1 MSDEIEIAIDS
12 NETIVESELIIDVV
26 NNNNIVDIESSEPDV
41 VVTFKKQE
49 YVITGDDMYIPLS
62 YDEAPQ
68 WLKDTIT
75 NITDFSLN
83 QKLTE
88 IGALSSTLYGL
99 IDELNVAK
107 NTYTM
112 SIINSAEIDER
123 INARIETLNSS
134 LSGSDATIV
143 DLIATKATPTEASS
157 LALNVLTASIND
169 GAISSL
175 VSNLQNAIS
184 TATSTLANNIDIVH
198 SEMTGDF
205 EATSDAVSGLQTYI
219 GVSTDGGL
227 TGTGLL
233 SDVKILQKQND
244 GVIETNTGTW
254 DVMIGIENPNNN
266 TDNDQID
273 IAKEPYATWKSLDVI
288 SGNTENR
295 SAHLGDV
302 YIKYTNATEG
312 YKTYD
317 KAYKF
322 IKVVPDSTSP
332 YSTDSE
338 GFTWAVITDTDAQNA
353 YVAALNALDLADSKR
368 RVFVSTPTLPYDVG
382 DLWLVQSGAA
392 IAGTVQGGRAIQAGD
407 LLRCSETKTINGL
420 YEHNDWIPADS
431 YREGMNAIQAD
442 LNGWRTGA
450 YASFVTN
457 IQSQVDGKAETFY
470 QNSVP
475 TGRIKST
482 NVVANSTLDKYVGD
496 LWKNTYAG
504 TIGGYLGNNTEYV
517 YTKTANGSNWNYD
530 WTKMEVPDI
539 VFDTIDTK
547 KSIYSGNSV
556 PIAIAPDVIE
566 VNDMWITGSSV
577 VAGYDKESIY
587 VWSGTAWIK
596 PLKYTDDSATVA
608 LQNGLINGTVSINL
622 ANATINGTKSLSSYV
637 AEEIDKEVVVFSGT
651 NHATQA
657 GMKTNDI
664 FIEKTTATGSSGIMV
679 DVVNT
684 YKYTGTV
691 WVQIS
696 NNSNLTKLADLTD
709 GKRTVYS
716 GSALPANNAI
726 NPLRVNDLFIPT
738 STFTVSTIT
747 YTLNEMYRYTGSL
760 WQKATRYDEIKS
772 ALSLQID
779 SKIET
784 TYGGSNPPV
793 ANQTNVARDTRGG
806 DYWYCDTAGS
816 YVKGNI
822 YKYVETVN
830 GSNYNYTWTLSS
842 DISKGAFDLADKKRI
857 IFGNAGNSVPTTA
870 QGLALSDIWIPSSSS
885 GIYISGKVYKCT
897 NLSPVTFAEVDYT
910 NDEVVNCIIDG
921 STPLDPSVITI
932 GDTSTTFLEYVQS
945 EIDKKVAI
953 YSGESAPVDGQPI
966 GVASNDIYLWF
977 TIASKVLANG
987 TTQTYD
993 VTRTYKYS
1001 GSAWVE
1007 VTTNSNIT
1015 ALADL
1020 ADGKRTVF
1028 SGNSVP
1034 VGAVSR
1040 DVWIPSAANGS
1051 YLQGEIYQYN
1061 GTSWVLATRYS
1072 ANIEAVRSSLQ
1083 TQVDGK
1089 VDTYYQAAVPTGITA
1104 INNGDYWYCTADIST
1119 YKKGKVYK
1127 YVHSTTSWIETA
1139 DVSRYA
1145 FDTADGKAS
1154 IFSSTSVPS
1163 TGYKVNDMLIVVGSF
1178 SNGTTTFSDGVVL
1191 SSTATRASGFTA
1203 SDWIKK
1209 INDTEDLDAFVSNI
1223 YTPAVSDLQSQIDGQ
1238 ISYYFYDSSL
1248 GQTSTSISG
1257 SNGWNTEVLKKEH
1270 HGDIAYDK
1278 STSAGYYYDRI
1289 TSSWILINSAT
1300 NSGLIEALKAAS
1312 LAKATADGKVSHMY
1326 GVYQSTS
1333 PATTGAYKYWLTK
1346 AKVLKVLEGASWVDF
1361 AISKLDT
1368 GDIVTVWDSGLKDE
1382 FKYYWNGNT
1391 WYSQVNGGLVA
1402 GSKAFTDLHTS
1413 LGALGTI
1420 VSGHTGQL
1428 STVDSRISNGVATVD
1443 SKWQYNSNLI
1453 INGVSYNSG
1462 FGLSNSA
1469 GTGVGSEFWIDASKL
1484 KFTNSAK
1491 TGRAAPFT
1499 IDATGTTPEITFN
1512 GKVSFS
1518 NVNGANMSGSN
1529 LLYNSAPAIGF
1540 ETKGW
1545 KADYNDTGL
1554 ASSGILATGD
1564 PYRPSG
1570 AGSFFQ
1576 TIPGTPAVGKVFDIR
1591 AVGAIPVIG
1600 GQFYEGSAYLNS
1612 HRCDSQIYVGWA
1624 DSAGAVITYSMG
1636 SVVTQTNTTNVLSA
1650 WGRSKFIAQAPANA
1664 VSCYY
1669 YIRGTS
1675 TGEANPYVFVSMCY
1689 FGRASEGQSVFSNWS
1704 EGISAGATTT
1714 GELTNDAGFTT
1725 LGAVASQGYV
1735 LPAGVA
1741 NAINTNTTTIHGSK
1755 LTTGS
1760 VGAAQ
1765 INVND
1770 LFSKNITYTGVI
1782 TGGNVAGGGIIKS
1795 YNGNMIINLQAGS
1808 IYIA

>member
-143 DLIATKATPTEASS
+143 DLIATKATPTEALA

-184 TATSTLANNIDIVH
+184 TTNSTLSNNIDIVH
-198 SEMTGDF
+198 SEMTGEF

-219 GVSTDGGL
+219 GVDNDGIAN
-227 TGTGLL
+227 GTGLL

-254 DVMIGIENPNNN
+254 DVMIGIEDPNNN
-266 TDNDQID
+266 TDNDQLD
-273 IAKEPYATWKSLDVI
+273 IAQKPYATWKSLDAI

-295 SAHLGDV
+295 SAHVGDV
-302 YIKYTNATEG
+302 YIKYTNAVEG

-322 IKVVPDSTSP
+322 IKVVPDATSP

-368 RVFVSTPTLPYDVG
+368 RVFVDTPTVPYNEG
-382 DLWLVQSGAA
+382 DLWVRSVSGGNQ
-392 IAGTVQGGRAIQAGD
+392 IYRAITD
-407 LLRCSETKTINGL
+407 R
-420 YEHNDWIPADS
+420 
-431 YREGMNAIQAD
+431 
-442 LNGWRTGA
+442 
-450 YASFVTN
+450 
-457 IQSQVDGKAETFY
+457 VD
-470 QNSVP
+470 
-475 TGRIKST
+475 
-482 NVVANSTLDKYVGD
+482 
-496 LWKNTYAG
+496 
-504 TIGGYLGNNTEYV
+504 
-517 YTKTANGSNWNYD
+517 
-530 WTKMEVPDI
+530 
-539 VFDTIDTK
+539 
-547 KSIYSGNSV
+547 
-556 PIAIAPDVIE
+556 
-566 VNDMWITGSSV
+566 
-577 VAGYDKESIY
+577 
-587 VWSGTAWIK
+587 
-596 PLKYTDDSATVA
+596 
-608 LQNGLINGTVSINL
+608 
-622 ANATINGTKSLSSYV
+622 
-637 AEEIDKEVVVFSGT
+637 
-651 NHATQA
+651 
-657 GMKTNDI
+657 
-664 FIEKTTATGSSGIMV
+664 
-679 DVVNT
+679 
-684 YKYTGTV
+684 
-691 WVQIS
+691 
-696 NNSNLTKLADLTD
+696 
-709 GKRTVYS
+709 
-716 GSALPANNAI
+716 
-726 NPLRVNDLFIPT
+726 
-738 STFTVSTIT
+738 
-747 YTLNEMYRYTGSL
+747 
-760 WQKATRYDEIKS
+760 
-772 ALSLQID
+772 
-779 SKIET
+779 
-784 TYGGSNPPV
+784 
-793 ANQTNVARDTRGG
+793 
-806 DYWYCDTAGS
+806 
-816 YVKGNI
+816 
-822 YKYVETVN
+822 
-830 GSNYNYTWTLSS
+830 NYNELDWK
-842 DISKGAFDLADKKRI
+842 IADD
-857 IFGNAGNSVPTTA
+857 A
-870 QGLALSDIWIPSSSS
+870 Q
-885 GIYISGKVYKCT
+885 
-897 NLSPVTFAEVDYT
+897 
-910 NDEVVNCIIDG
+910 VN
-921 STPLDPSVITI
+921 
-932 GDTSTTFLEYVQS
+932 
-945 EIDKKVAI
+945 
-953 YSGESAPVDGQPI
+953 
-966 GVASNDIYLWF
+966 N
-977 TIASKVLANG
+977 
-987 TTQTYD
+987 
-993 VTRTYKYS
+993 
-1001 GSAWVE
+1001 
-1007 VTTNSNIT
+1007 
-1015 ALADL
+1015 
-1020 ADGKRTVF
+1020 
-1028 SGNSVP
+1028 
-1034 VGAVSR
+1034 
-1040 DVWIPSAANGS
+1040 
-1051 YLQGEIYQYN
+1051 
-1061 GTSWVLATRYS
+1061 
-1072 ANIEAVRSSLQ
+1072 
-1083 TQVDGK
+1083 
-1089 VDTYYQAAVPTGITA
+1089 
-1104 INNGDYWYCTADIST
+1104 
-1119 YKKGKVYK
+1119 
-1127 YVHSTTSWIETA
+1127 
-1139 DVSRYA
+1139 
-1145 FDTADGKAS
+1145 
-1154 IFSSTSVPS
+1154 
-1163 TGYKVNDMLIVVGSF
+1163 
-1178 SNGTTTFSDGVVL
+1178 
-1191 SSTATRASGFTA
+1191 
-1203 SDWIKK
+1203 
-1209 INDTEDLDAFVSNI
+1209 FVSNVYEPEMLDI
-1223 YTPAVSDLQSQIDGQ
+1223 QKQVDGQ

-1248 GQTSTSISG
+1248 GQTPASISG

-1312 LAKATADGKVSHMY
+1312 IAQATADGKVSHMY

-1333 PATTGAYKYWLTK
+1333 PATTGAYKYWLTT

-1413 LGALGTI
+1413 LGALGTT

-1453 INGVSYNSG
+1453 INGVSHNSG

-1491 TGRAAPFT
+1491 TGRVAPFT
-1499 IDATGTTPEITFN
+1499 IDTTGTTPEITFN

-1545 KADYNDTGL
+1545 QADYNDTGL

-1564 PYRPSG
+1564 PYRPAGGG
-1570 AGSFFQ
+1570 AFFQ
-1576 TIPGTPAVGKVFDIR
+1576 TIPGTPAVGKVFDMR

-1612 HRCDSQIYVGWA
+1612 HRCDSRIYVGWA
-1624 DSAGAVITYSMG
+1624 DSAGSTITWSMG
-1636 SVVTQTNTTNVLSA
+1636 SVVTQTNAGSVLST
-1650 WGRSKFIAQAPANA
+1650 WGRSKFIAQAPADA

-1669 YIRGTS
+1669 YIRGIS

-1714 GELTNDAGFTT
+1714 GELTNNAGFTT

-1741 NAINTNTTTIHGSK
+1741 NAINTNTTTINGSK
-1755 LTTGS
+1755 ITTRS
-1760 VGAAQ
+1760 IAAEQ
-1765 INVND
+1765 INVTD

-1782 TGGNVAGGGIIKS
+1782 TGGNVAGGGLINS
-1795 YNGNMIINLQAGS
+1795 YNGKMKIDLVNGS

>member
-1 MSDEIEIAIDS
+1 MSEKIDITIDSSTDVEAGNEIVSTSSDNNIDIEI
-12 NETIVESELIIDVV
+12 L
-26 NNNNIVDIESSEPDV
+26 EPDYN
-41 VVTFKKQE
+41 VTINKRE
-49 YVITGDDMYIPLS
+49 YVITGDNMYIPRT
-62 YDEAPQ
+62 YDESPQ
-68 WLKDTIT
+68 WLKDIIGT
-75 NITDFSLN
+75 ITDFSLN

-107 NTYTM
+107 NTYTN
-112 SIINSAEIDER
+112 SIITSSEIDER

-143 DLIATKATPTEASS
+143 DMISTKATPTEASA

-184 TATSTLANNIDIVH
+184 TATSTLSNNIDIVH

-219 GVSTDGGL
+219 GVDNDGIAN
-227 TGTGLL
+227 GTGLL

-266 TDNDQID
+266 TDNDQLD
-273 IAKEPYATWKSLDVI
+273 IAQEPYATWKSLDVI
-288 SGNTENR
+288 SGNTKNR
-295 SAHLGDV
+295 SAHVGDV

-322 IKVVPDSTSP
+322 IKVVPDATSP

-338 GFTWAVITDTDAQNA
+338 GFTWAVITDTDVQNA

-368 RVFVSTPTLPYDVG
+368 RVFVITPTVPYDIG
-382 DLWLVQSGAA
+382 DLWLVQSGAT
-392 IAGTVQGGRAIQAGD
+392 IIGTVQGGRTIQSGD
-407 LLRCSETKTINGL
+407 LLRCSETKTKNGL
-420 YEHNDWIPADS
+420 YEHNDWIPADN
-431 YREGMNAIQAD
+431 YREGMNAIQTD
-442 LNGWRTGA
+442 LNGWRTGT
-450 YASFVTN
+450 YATFVTN

-470 QNSVP
+470 QNIVP
-475 TGRIKST
+475 TGRINSI

-496 LWKNTYAG
+496 LWKNTYVG

-517 YTKTANGSNWNYD
+517 YTKTANGSKWDYK

-556 PIAIAPDVIE
+556 PVAVAPDVVEI
-566 VNDMWITGSSV
+566 NDMWITGSAV

-587 VWSGTAWIK
+587 VWNGSIWIK

-608 LQNGLINGTVSINL
+608 LQTGLANGTATVKL
-622 ANATINGTKSLSSYV
+622 TNAYV
-637 AEEIDKEVVVFSGT
+637 GSTPFLTYIT
-651 NHATQA
+651 N
-657 GMKTNDI
+657 
-664 FIEKTTATGSSGIMV
+664 E
-679 DVVNT
+679 
-684 YKYTGTV
+684 
-691 WVQIS
+691 
-696 NNSNLTKLADLTD
+696 
-709 GKRTVYS
+709 
-716 GSALPANNAI
+716 
-726 NPLRVNDLFIPT
+726 
-738 STFTVSTIT
+738 
-747 YTLNEMYRYTGSL
+747 
-760 WQKATRYDEIKS
+760 
-772 ALSLQID
+772 ID
-779 SKIET
+779 SKV
-784 TYGGSNPPV
+784 GV
-793 ANQTNVARDTRGG
+793 
-806 DYWYCDTAGS
+806 
-816 YVKGNI
+816 
-822 YKYVETVN
+822 
-830 GSNYNYTWTLSS
+830 
-842 DISKGAFDLADKKRI
+842 
-857 IFGNAGNSVPTTA
+857 
-870 QGLALSDIWIPSSSS
+870 
-885 GIYISGKVYKCT
+885 
-897 NLSPVTFAEVDYT
+897 
-910 NDEVVNCIIDG
+910 
-921 STPLDPSVITI
+921 
-932 GDTSTTFLEYVQS
+932 
-945 EIDKKVAI
+945 
-953 YSGESAPVDGQPI
+953 YSGESAPVAGQPI
-966 GVASNDIYLWF
+966 GVAANDIYLWF
-977 TIASKVLANG
+977 TTASKVLANG
-987 TTQTYD
+987 TTQTYN

-1001 GSAWVE
+1001 GSAWNE
-1007 VTTNSNIT
+1007 ITTDSNIT

-1083 TQVDGK
+1083 AQVDGK
-1089 VDTYYQAAVPTGITA
+1089 VETYYSSTVPTGMTA
-1104 INNGDYWYCTADIST
+1104 LNNGDYWYCTADVST

-1127 YVHSTTSWIETA
+1127 YVDSTTSWIYTA

-1145 FDTADGKAS
+1145 FDIADGKAS

-1223 YTPAVSDLQSQIDGQ
+1223 YTPAVSDLQSQVDSQ

-1257 SNGWNTEVLKKEH
+1257 SNGWNTDLLKKEH

-1333 PATTGAYKYWLTK
+1333 PATTGTYKYWLTTS
-1346 AKVLKVLEGASWVDF
+1346 KVLKVLEGASWVDF

-1413 LGALGTI
+1413 LGALGTT

-1428 STVDSRISNGVATVD
+1428 STVDSRIVNGVATVD

-1453 INGVSYNSG
+1453 INGVSHNSG

-1491 TGRAAPFT
+1491 TGRKAPFT
-1499 IDATGTTPEITFN
+1499 IDATGITPEITFN

-1545 KADYNDTGL
+1545 QTSYNDTGL
-1554 ASSGILATGD
+1554 ASSGLLASFD
-1564 PYRPSG
+1564 PYRPFG
-1570 AGSFFQ
+1570 AGAFFQ

-1624 DSAGAVITYSMG
+1624 DSAGATITWTIG
-1636 SVVTQTNTTNVLSA
+1636 SVVTQTNATNMLA
-1650 WGRSKFIAQAPANA
+1650 IWGRSKFIAQAPANA

-1669 YIRGTS
+1669 YIRGIS
-1675 TGEANPYVFVSMCY
+1675 TGEANPHVFVSMCY

-1704 EGISAGATTT
+1704 EGISAGATNTA
-1714 GELTNDAGFTT
+1714 ELVNNSGFTT

-1755 LTTGS
+1755 VTTGS
-1760 VGAAQ
+1760 IGAAQ

-1770 LFSKNITYTGVI
+1770 LFAQNITYTGVI

-1795 YNGNMIINLQAGS
+1795 YNNKMKIDLVNGS

>member
-143 DLIATKATPTEASS
+143 DLIATKATPTEALA

-184 TATSTLANNIDIVH
+184 TTNSTLSNNIDIVH
-198 SEMTGDF
+198 SEMTGEF

-219 GVSTDGGL
+219 GVDNDGIAN
-227 TGTGLL
+227 GTGLL

-254 DVMIGIENPNNN
+254 DVMIGIEDPNNN
-266 TDNDQID
+266 TDNDQLD
-273 IAKEPYATWKSLDVI
+273 IAQKPYATWKSLDAI

-295 SAHLGDV
+295 SAHVGDV
-302 YIKYTNATEG
+302 YIKYTNAVEG

-322 IKVVPDSTSP
+322 IKVVPDATSP

-368 RVFVSTPTLPYDVG
+368 RVFVDTPTVPYNEG
-382 DLWLVQSGAA
+382 DLWVRSVSGGNQ
-392 IAGTVQGGRAIQAGD
+392 I
-407 LLRCSETKTINGL
+407 
-420 YEHNDWIPADS
+420 
-431 YREGMNAIQAD
+431 YRSITD
-442 LNGWRTGA
+442 R
-450 YASFVTN
+450 
-457 IQSQVDGKAETFY
+457 VD
-470 QNSVP
+470 
-475 TGRIKST
+475 
-482 NVVANSTLDKYVGD
+482 
-496 LWKNTYAG
+496 
-504 TIGGYLGNNTEYV
+504 
-517 YTKTANGSNWNYD
+517 
-530 WTKMEVPDI
+530 
-539 VFDTIDTK
+539 
-547 KSIYSGNSV
+547 
-556 PIAIAPDVIE
+556 
-566 VNDMWITGSSV
+566 
-577 VAGYDKESIY
+577 
-587 VWSGTAWIK
+587 
-596 PLKYTDDSATVA
+596 
-608 LQNGLINGTVSINL
+608 
-622 ANATINGTKSLSSYV
+622 
-637 AEEIDKEVVVFSGT
+637 
-651 NHATQA
+651 
-657 GMKTNDI
+657 
-664 FIEKTTATGSSGIMV
+664 
-679 DVVNT
+679 
-684 YKYTGTV
+684 
-691 WVQIS
+691 
-696 NNSNLTKLADLTD
+696 
-709 GKRTVYS
+709 
-716 GSALPANNAI
+716 
-726 NPLRVNDLFIPT
+726 
-738 STFTVSTIT
+738 
-747 YTLNEMYRYTGSL
+747 
-760 WQKATRYDEIKS
+760 
-772 ALSLQID
+772 
-779 SKIET
+779 
-784 TYGGSNPPV
+784 
-793 ANQTNVARDTRGG
+793 
-806 DYWYCDTAGS
+806 
-816 YVKGNI
+816 
-822 YKYVETVN
+822 
-830 GSNYNYTWTLSS
+830 NYNELDWK
-842 DISKGAFDLADKKRI
+842 IADD
-857 IFGNAGNSVPTTA
+857 A
-870 QGLALSDIWIPSSSS
+870 Q
-885 GIYISGKVYKCT
+885 
-897 NLSPVTFAEVDYT
+897 
-910 NDEVVNCIIDG
+910 VN
-921 STPLDPSVITI
+921 
-932 GDTSTTFLEYVQS
+932 
-945 EIDKKVAI
+945 
-953 YSGESAPVDGQPI
+953 
-966 GVASNDIYLWF
+966 N
-977 TIASKVLANG
+977 
-987 TTQTYD
+987 
-993 VTRTYKYS
+993 
-1001 GSAWVE
+1001 
-1007 VTTNSNIT
+1007 
-1015 ALADL
+1015 
-1020 ADGKRTVF
+1020 
-1028 SGNSVP
+1028 
-1034 VGAVSR
+1034 
-1040 DVWIPSAANGS
+1040 
-1051 YLQGEIYQYN
+1051 
-1061 GTSWVLATRYS
+1061 
-1072 ANIEAVRSSLQ
+1072 
-1083 TQVDGK
+1083 
-1089 VDTYYQAAVPTGITA
+1089 
-1104 INNGDYWYCTADIST
+1104 
-1119 YKKGKVYK
+1119 
-1127 YVHSTTSWIETA
+1127 
-1139 DVSRYA
+1139 
-1145 FDTADGKAS
+1145 
-1154 IFSSTSVPS
+1154 
-1163 TGYKVNDMLIVVGSF
+1163 
-1178 SNGTTTFSDGVVL
+1178 
-1191 SSTATRASGFTA
+1191 
-1203 SDWIKK
+1203 
-1209 INDTEDLDAFVSNI
+1209 FVSNVYEPEMLDI
-1223 YTPAVSDLQSQIDGQ
+1223 QKQVDGQ

-1248 GQTSTSISG
+1248 GQTPASISG

-1312 LAKATADGKVSHMY
+1312 IAQATADGKVSHMY

-1333 PATTGAYKYWLTK
+1333 PATTGAYKYWLTT

-1413 LGALGTI
+1413 LGALGTT

-1453 INGVSYNSG
+1453 INGVSHNSG

-1491 TGRAAPFT
+1491 TGRVAPFT
-1499 IDATGTTPEITFN
+1499 IDTTGTTPEITFN

-1545 KADYNDTGL
+1545 QADYNDTGL

-1564 PYRPSG
+1564 PYRPAGGG
-1570 AGSFFQ
+1570 AFFQ
-1576 TIPGTPAVGKVFDIR
+1576 TIPGTPAVGKVFDMR

-1612 HRCDSQIYVGWA
+1612 HRCDSRIYVGWA
-1624 DSAGAVITYSMG
+1624 DSAGSTITWSMG
-1636 SVVTQTNTTNVLSA
+1636 SVVTQTNAGSVLST
-1650 WGRSKFIAQAPANA
+1650 WGRSKFIAQAPADA

-1669 YIRGTS
+1669 YIRGIS

-1714 GELTNDAGFTT
+1714 GELTNNAGFTT

-1741 NAINTNTTTIHGSK
+1741 NAINTNTTTINGSK
-1755 LTTGS
+1755 ITTRS
-1760 VGAAQ
+1760 IAAEQ
-1765 INVND
+1765 INVTD

-1782 TGGNVAGGGIIKS
+1782 TGGNVAGGGLINS
-1795 YNGNMIINLQAGS
+1795 YNGKMKIDLVNGS